1 MCGSCRAVHFV
12 DRVLTLAG
20 RDDFHC
26 DIERWK
32 YQRIDTTV
40 ISDGVACF
48 FLATQGRFHRL
59 LYFVCSSF
67 HKLILPLVS
76 FPFRGRARSSSFI
89 SLQ

>member
-1 MCGSCRAVHFV
+1 MHFV

-20 RDDFHC
+20 RDDFHR

-59 LYFVCSSF
+59 PSAFLSLNNINEIGVS
-67 HKLILPLVS
+67 LPK
-76 FPFRGRARSSSFI
+76 R
-89 SLQ
+89 LQQMME